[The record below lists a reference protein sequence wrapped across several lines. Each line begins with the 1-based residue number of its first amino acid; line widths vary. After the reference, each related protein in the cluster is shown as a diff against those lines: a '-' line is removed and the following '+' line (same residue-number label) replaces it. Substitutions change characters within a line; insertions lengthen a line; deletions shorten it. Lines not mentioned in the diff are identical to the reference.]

1 MKELNTIDHGIAEKI
16 YLIRGVKVMFD
27 KDLAEMYG
35 TTPIRLRQQVKRN
48 SERFPEHFMF
58 QLSENE
64 IDLMV
69 SQNVIPSRQSLGG
82 SLPYVFSEHGI
93 LMLAN
98 VIKSQ
103 QAIAM
108 SIKIIEVFIKFR
120 EMLISQKD
128 LMLKFE
134 QIEKLVIQHDDDIAA
149 IFKALKQL
157 LLQKNEPRNP
167 IGFKLNGEANFVI
180 SIRVRGRKL

>member
-1 MKELNTIDHGIAEKI
+1 MENINQTTDQLIVEKI
-16 YLIRGVKVMFD
+16 YLIRGIKVMLD

-35 TTPIRLRQQVKRN
+35 TIPIRLRQQVSRN
-48 SERFPEHFMF
+48 KERFPEHFMF
-58 QLSENE
+58 QLDERE
-64 IDLMV
+64 VGDMV

-82 SLPYVFSEHGI
+82 ALPYIFSEHGI

-108 SIKIIEVFIKFR
+108 SIKIIEVFVKFR

-128 LMLKFE
+128 LLLKFE
-134 QIEKLVIQHDDDIAA
+134 QLEKLITQHDDDIQL
-149 IFKALKQL
+149 IFQTLKQL
-157 LLQKNEPRNP
+157 IQQKSEPREP
-167 IGFKLNGEANFVI
+167 IGFKI
-180 SIRVRGRKL
+180 KS